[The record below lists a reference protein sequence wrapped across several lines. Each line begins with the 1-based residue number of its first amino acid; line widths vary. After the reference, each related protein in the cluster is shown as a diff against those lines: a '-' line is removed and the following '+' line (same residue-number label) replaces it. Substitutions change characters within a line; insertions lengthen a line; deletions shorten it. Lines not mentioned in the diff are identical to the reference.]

1 MPPTRLAQDI
11 VQFARGFPPGTPTS
25 TIRQA
30 TWNAYGKKAT
40 DVVSKDDDI
49 DAGPQ
54 AGFFTRM
61 TNYAKQAVPGF
72 PQDFG
77 PGSSEVDVDRLN
89 AQAPNMFGGLTQPPD
104 FGRQDMGDAFDV
116 FGNLGQPFLQGIT
129 PQIPGY
135 LNPNQAIQNR
145 LAGFFGR
152 PSAIAPEAE
161 QFARGIQ
168 GFGGATPTQ
177 NLLTQGLGQAQTTPQ
192 LPAILPEVQQILQR
206 QLAGVLP
213 EQAAFAQA
221 PFGTSQLLGG
231 SGQILNELIPQ
242 ITGTTAAG
250 FPGRAGIEGLV
261 GSQVPLGE
269 SQIRAAVGTLQGLGA
284 EDPALQARR
293 EQLLADPRQTQ
304 IPFDLQAARFQP
316 PSPVEIPAI
325 QDFAAQQLRD
335 LIASGGLSPEYI
347 GAQTRQVLDPAR
359 ERLMGELNQQ
369 FGGHGILTAGLP
381 MEMKRRLE
389 RDFADSLVRAGAT
402 NMPNLL
408 AQAAAMGGQQFGQGL
423 ATQTMAQDAAQ
434 RQAEFEQQVNLAV
447 QGATQRAG
455 EFDINALIQQ
465 ARVGSELGR
474 EELSRGLGVAGQ
486 QAELGRTGIAAGL
499 EAFSAVPQTVLPA
512 LTTEMALAQALED
525 QALNRY
531 TTVGTQGLNLLNQ
544 IAAIGQ
550 QPFSIAEAA
559 RTGNLAALQPLQ
571 RREEYLGNLY
581 NQDIQNA
588 MGFLG
593 GQQAFGTRQSEVAGD
608 ILRSALGGQFQR
620 EVAGEQARGSLL
632 GGLALG
638 GIQAAPDI
646 LKGIRDWRTG
656 TEVGTGTGTGTETK
670 EDQSGQSKTNQIAG
684 AAGNFLG
691 NFFRGR
697 SPIDPRMSFIGS
709 QNAPMATAYD
719 RTFAGVPNISNLGM
733 MGLGPLAGQARTP
746 LGGNPIAGGASN
758 LYGAGLNVPGLGGQ
772 DYMGNWQS

>member
-30 TWNAYGKKAT
+30 TWNAYGKRAS

-54 AGFFTRM
+54 AGFFTNM
-61 TNYAKQAVPGF
+61 TNYAKQNVQGF

-104 FGRQDMGDAFDV
+104 FGRQNMGGAFDV
-116 FGNLGQPFLQGIT
+116 FGNLGQPFLQGIV
-129 PQIPGY
+129 PQLPGY
-135 LNPNQAIQNR
+135 FNPDQAVQNR

-161 QFARGIQ
+161 NFMRGLQ
-168 GFGGATPTQ
+168 GRGGPTPTQ
-177 NLLTQGLGQAQTTPQ
+177 NLLTQGIQRVQTAPQ
-192 LPAILPEVQQILQR
+192 LPEILPEVQQILQK

-221 PFGTSQLLGG
+221 PVGISQLLGG

-269 SQIRAAVGTLQGLGA
+269 SQIRAAIGTLQGLGA

-293 EQLLADPRQTQ
+293 EQLLTDPRQTQ
-304 IPFDLQAARFQP
+304 APLDAQAARFQP
-316 PSPVEIPAI
+316 PAPIATPEIQNVI
-325 QDFAAQQLRD
+325 DQQIRD
-335 LIASGGLSPEYI
+335 LIAGGGLSPEFI

-369 FGGHGILTAGLP
+369 FGGQGVLTAGLP

-389 RDFADSLVRAGAT
+389 RDFMDSLIRSGHSNLQAILGQGAA
-402 NMPNLL
+402 L
-408 AQAAAMGGQQFGQGL
+408 GGQQFGQGVS
-423 ATQTMAQDAAQ
+423 TEQMAQQAAQ
-434 RQAEFEQQVNLAV
+434 QQAAFEQQVNMAN
-447 QGATQRAG
+447 QAAAQRAG

-474 EELSRGLGVAGQ
+474 EELSRGLGVAEQ
-486 QAELGRTGIAAGL
+486 QAGLGRTGLATGL

-512 LTTEMALAQALED
+512 LAAELGMAQALD
-525 QALNRY
+525 TQALNRY
-531 TTVGTQGLNLLNQ
+531 TTVSNQGLNLLNQ
-544 IAAIGQ
+544 IAQLGQ
-550 QPFSIAEAA
+550 QPFNLAQAA
-559 RTGNLAALQPLQ
+559 RTGNLAALDPLQ
-571 RREEYLGNLY
+571 QREQYLGNLY

-588 MGFLG
+588 MGFLAN
-593 GQQAFGTRQSEVAGD
+593 QQGFGARQSEVGGD
-608 ILRSALGGQFQR
+608 ILRSALGGEFER
-620 EVAGEQARGSLL
+620 EVAGEQARGTLL
-632 GGLALG
+632 GSL
-638 GIQAAPDI
+638 IQAAPDI
-646 LKGIRDWRTG
+646 YGIINPPKPTTARKDSDLQQTANRGGGFLSGVGQVAGGLLG
-656 TEVGTGTGTGTETK
+656 TIMNPPNR
-670 EDQSGQSKTNQIAG
+670 SIYNAI
-684 AAGNFLG
+684 
-691 NFFRGR
+691 
-697 SPIDPRMSFIGS
+697 SPINPGRAYTGS
-709 QNAPMATAYD
+709 LNAPMATAYD
-719 RTFAGVPNISNLGM
+719 RTFAGVPNLTNLGM
-733 MGLGPLAGQARTP
+733 MGLGPLTGPATTP
-746 LGGNPIAGGASN
+746 LARNPVARGGN
-758 LYGAGLNVPGLGGQ
+758 LGGTFSGPV
-772 DYMGNWQS
+772 DRPHLLDT